1 MIFAFGL
8 AEIGFRLYYLY
19 LFKKNTVVVEEHG
32 ALEVFSQEITVAF
45 VGSDGIEHRSRDH
58 AVIKA
63 LLKNNRETVFRII
76 GMGDSITYGYGCKE
90 PQKNLYL
97 YKLRQ
102 EILQQKKV
110 PCEII
115 NGAVGGYGTW
125 QELKILEDILSS
137 FNGDLIIA
145 QICMNDFYDQVLTAR
160 EIQGKALSN
169 IRDASKAR
177 HFNFLYQHS
186 DFFKYLYDILSHNRQ
201 LALTQKGFEEYLLK
215 LRYELT
221 AEELTR
227 WEEGLNRMRAVAEAK
242 RIPILFVIV
251 PLHSQLL
258 QGNAESYAPLSDY
271 FRKTGAHYIDLMARF
286 REEHTDFN
294 RLYDTKDNIH
304 PTAAGHAIMADEI
317 MRYLR
322 SK

>member
-1 MIFAFGL
+1 MFTFGL

-19 LFKKNTVVVEEHG
+19 LFKKNTVVVEERG
-32 ALEVFSQEITVAF
+32 DLEVFSQEITVAF
-45 VGSDGIEHRSRDH
+45 VGNDGIEHRSRDH
-58 AVIKA
+58 SAIKV
-63 LLKNNRETVFRII
+63 LLNKDDTVFRII
-76 GMGDSITYGYGCKE
+76 GMGDSITYGFGCEDPK
-90 PQKNLYL
+90 KNLYL
-97 YKLRQ
+97 YKLRE
-102 EILQQKKV
+102 EIFQQKKV

-125 QELKILEDILSS
+125 QELKVLEDLLSS
-137 FNGDLIIA
+137 FNGDLIVA
-145 QICMNDFYDQVLTAR
+145 QICMNDFYDRVLTAR

-177 HFNFLYQHS
+177 YFNFLYQYS
-186 DFFKYLYDILSHNRQ
+186 DLYKYIYDILSHNRQ

-227 WEEGLNRMRAVAEAK
+227 WEEGLSRMRGMAEAK
-242 RIPILFVIV
+242 QIPILFVIV

-271 FRKTGAHYIDLMARF
+271 LRKTGAPYIDLMARF
-286 REEHTDFN
+286 RREHTDFN

-317 MRYLR
+317 MRYLLR
-322 SK
+322 K